1 MAAKNAARSRGHR
14 GVQVRALWSDAA
26 AQGQDLERFDEETG
40 RLRRSEPKVGLREA
54 TDAREDKPGP
64 LRQSTY
70 RALDFSAQI
79 GGWRQPERKG
89 AQVMNL
95 RKERQAPTDVA

>member
-14 GVQVRALWSDAA
+14 GVQVRTLWSDAA
-26 AQGQDLERFDEETG
+26 SQGQDLERFDEETR
-40 RLRRSEPKVGLREA
+40 RLSGSEPEVGLRET
-54 TDAREDKPGP
+54 TDAQEDKPGL

-70 RALDFSAQI
+70 CALDFSAEI
-79 GGWRQPERKG
+79 GGWRQPQRKG

-95 RKERQAPTDVA
+95 GTSRV